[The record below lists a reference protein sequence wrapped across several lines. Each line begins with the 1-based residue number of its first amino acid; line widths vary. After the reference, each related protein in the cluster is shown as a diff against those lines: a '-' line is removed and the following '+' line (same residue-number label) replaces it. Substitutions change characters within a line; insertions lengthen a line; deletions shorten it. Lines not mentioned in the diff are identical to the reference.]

1 MHRVRSPDMAETPP
15 PSSSGSPSSDSSSSG
30 DQKTDAARTREIDAA
45 LMSRVAANEQDAI
58 EELYDRF
65 ISLVFRMAYQ
75 ALPTRPEAEDACQ
88 EVFLRLWR
96 TADRF
101 DSERAALVTWVMLI
115 TRRHIVDRLRRTRSR
130 ISTVSMADGSGSSAR
145 REASTLEQT
154 ERFGALLKR
163 VDSLPEL
170 QRTVVM
176 RSYLG
181 GQTLRQIS
189 EELDTPLGT
198 VKSALSRALVR
209 LRERVEEEAVE

>member
-1 MHRVRSPDMAETPP
+1 MA
-15 PSSSGSPSSDSSSSG
+15 
-30 DQKTDAARTREIDAA
+30 
-45 LMSRVAANEQDAI
+45 RVAQNDQEAI
-58 EELYDRF
+58 AALYDRF
-65 ISLVFRMAYQ
+65 VSLVFRMAYQ
-75 ALPTRPEAEDACQ
+75 ALPTRPEAEDAVQ

-130 ISTVSMADGSGSSAR
+130 ISTVSMGEGPGSSAPG
-145 REASTLEQT
+145 EASSLEQS
-154 ERFGALLKR
+154 ERFGGLLKR
-163 VDSLPEL
+163 VDALPEL

-209 LRERVEEEAVE
+209 LRERVGEEIVE

>member
-1 MHRVRSPDMAETPP
+1 MSDKKKRSASSNRET
-15 PSSSGSPSSDSSSSG
+15 
-30 DQKTDAARTREIDAA
+30 AAHTREEDAA
-45 LMSRVAANEQDAI
+45 LMARVAADEQAAI
-58 EELYDRF
+58 GELYDRF
-65 ISLVFRMAYQ
+65 VSLVFRMALQ
-75 ALPTRPEAEDACQ
+75 SLPTRPEAEDAVQ

-115 TRRHIVDRLRRTRSR
+115 SRRHIVDRLRRTRSR
-130 ISTVSMADGSGSSAR
+130 ISTVSMVEGQGSSVSTD
-145 REASTLEQT
+145 EPTLEQS
-154 ERFGALLKR
+154 ERFGELLKR
-163 VDSLPEL
+163 VDSLPDL

-209 LRERVEEEAVE
+209 LRERVGEEIVE

>member
-1 MHRVRSPDMAETPP
+1 MADSDKRKTSE
-15 PSSSGSPSSDSSSSG
+15 SADSGGS
-30 DQKTDAARTREIDAA
+30 TREEDAA
-45 LMSRVAANEQDAI
+45 LMALVAANDQEAI
-58 EELYDRF
+58 AALYDRF
-65 ISLVFRMAYQ
+65 ISLVYRMAVQ
-75 ALPTRPEAEDACQ
+75 ALPTRPEAEDAVQ

-130 ISTVSMADGSGSSAR
+130 ISTVSMVEGHGSSASGD
-145 REASTLEQT
+145 ASSLEQS
-154 ERFGALLKR
+154 ERFGELMKR
-163 VDSLPEL
+163 VDALPEL
-170 QRTVVM
+170 QKTVVI

-209 LRERVEEEAVE
+209 LRERVGEEIAE